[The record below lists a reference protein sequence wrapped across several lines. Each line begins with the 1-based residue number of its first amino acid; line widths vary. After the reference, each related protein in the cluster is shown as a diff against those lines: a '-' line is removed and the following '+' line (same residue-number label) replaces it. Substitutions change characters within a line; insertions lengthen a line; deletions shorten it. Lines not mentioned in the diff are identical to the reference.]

1 MRYLFSTATQ
11 AVWSRL
17 GAERTLCAFDFDGT
31 LAPIVERPELA
42 EMRERTRELL
52 ERVAAVY
59 PCVVISGRSRED
71 LAGKLAGVSVAGM
84 VGNHGADGAV
94 ETSEWRRAMEGGL
107 AGMEGVWV
115 EDKGASLAVHYRQF
129 ARKAEA
135 RKRIASVAAGLAGA
149 RVYGGKEVVNIV
161 GEDAPH
167 KGTALAAERSRLE
180 CDWVLF
186 VGDDDNDEDAF
197 ALDGNTVPVRV
208 GERARSKARYYVKDQ
223 TEIDRL
229 LERLAALR
237 EPVE

>member
-11 AVWSRL
+11 EVWARL
-17 GAERTLCAFDFDGT
+17 ATERTLCAFDFDGT

-42 EMRERTRELL
+42 AMRERTRELL
-52 ERVAAVY
+52 RRVAAVY

-71 LAGKLAGVSVAGM
+71 LAGKLEGVAVAGM

-94 ETSEWRRAMEGGL
+94 ETGEWRRVMEAAV
-107 AGMEGVWV
+107 AGMDGVWV
-115 EDKGASLAVHYRQF
+115 EDKGASLAVHYRQYPG
-129 ARKAEA
+129 KAEA
-135 RKRIASVAAGLAGA
+135 RKRIARAAAELGGA
-149 RVYGGKEVVNIV
+149 KVYGGKEVVNIV
-161 GEDAPH
+161 GADAPH
-167 KGTALAAERSRLE
+167 KGTALAAERERLE
-180 CDWVLF
+180 CEWVLF

-197 ALDGNTVPVRV
+197 ALEGNTVPVRV

-237 EPVE
+237 EPAG

>member
-11 AVWSRL
+11 TVWSRL
-17 GAERTLCAFDFDGT
+17 AAERTLCAFDFDGT

-52 ERVAAVY
+52 ARVALVY
-59 PCVVISGRSRED
+59 PCVVISGRARED
-71 LAGKLAGVSVAGM
+71 LAGKLTGVSVAGM

-94 ETSEWRRAMEGGL
+94 ETGEWRRLMEAGL

-115 EDKGASLAVHYRQF
+115 EDKGASLAVHYRQY
-129 ARKAEA
+129 AEKAEA
-135 RKRIASVAAGLAGA
+135 RKRIGAVAAALVGA

-167 KGTALAAERSRLE
+167 KGTALAAERARLG
-180 CDWVLF
+180 CDWVIF

-197 ALDGNTVPVRV
+197 GLEGNLVPVRV
-208 GERARSKARYYVKDQ
+208 GSRARSKARYYVKDQ

-237 EPVE
+237 EPVA

>member
-11 AVWSRL
+11 PVWGRL
-17 GAERTLCAFDFDGT
+17 AAERTLCAFDFDGT

-42 EMRERTRELL
+42 AMREGTRELL
-52 ERVAAVY
+52 GRVAAVY

-71 LAGKLAGVSVAGM
+71 LLAKLEGVPVVGA

-94 ETSEWRRAMEGGL
+94 ETGEWRRVMEAGV

-129 ARKAEA
+129 AGKAEA
-135 RKRIASVAAGLAGA
+135 RKRIASVAAGLVGA

-167 KGTALAAERSRLE
+167 KGTALAAERDRLG

-197 ALDGNTVPVRV
+197 ALQGNTVPVRV
-208 GERARSKARYYVKDQ
+208 GERARSKARFYVKDQ

-237 EPVE
+237 EPVG